1 MAWWAVG
8 WRERGR
14 LAVVELNEAQELVR
28 RAVRDFAEAEIE
40 PIADEMDRDDVWP
53 GHLWPKL
60 GELGLLGVTI
70 EERYGGSEA
79 GLLAGVVATE
89 ELARVSASVALSY
102 GAHANLCANNIAAN
116 GSEGQKERYLPGLCS
131 GAEVGALALTEPEAG
146 SDAVGIRTTAVR
158 EGDVYRLNGTKMFI
172 TNGSVADT
180 LVLYAKTDAEAG
192 SRGVTAFIVES
203 SFEGFSVGQ
212 QLDKVGHRGSP
223 TAELL
228 LEDCLVPAGNVLG
241 REGGGASVMMQGLA
255 VERAFLA
262 GEPLGIAQA
271 ALEAAIGY
279 ARERRQFGQRIGDF
293 QLIQAMLADMYT
305 ELEAARWLVYRTA
318 SVVEQRAS
326 QGERANKEA
335 AAAILYS
342 AEMSSRVAD
351 KAVQIHG
358 GYGYM
363 SESRVARY
371 VRDAKLL
378 EIGAGTSEIRRLLIG
393 RELVGPE

>member
-1 MAWWAVG
+1 MI
-8 WRERGR
+8 
-14 LAVVELNEAQELVR
+14 ELDEAQRLLQQTVR
-28 RAVRDFAEAEIE
+28 QFVRDEID
-40 PIADEMDRDDVWP
+40 PIADDVDRDDTFP
-53 GHLWPKL
+53 RHLWPML
-60 GELGLLGVTI
+60 GGLGLLGVTI
-70 EERYGGSEA
+70 DEQYGGSNA
-79 GLLAGVVATE
+79 GLLCGVIATE
-89 ELARVSASVALSY
+89 EIARGSASVALSY

-116 GSEGQKERYLPGLCS
+116 GSDAQREQYLPGLCDGS
-131 GAEVGALALTEPEAG
+131 EIGALALTEPEAG
-146 SDAVGIRTTAVR
+146 SDAMGIRTTAVR
-158 EGDVYRLNGTKMFI
+158 DGDVYRLNGTKMFI

-180 LVLYAKTDAEAG
+180 LVLYAKTDESAG

-203 SFEGFSVGQ
+203 SFEGFGVGQ
-212 QLDKVGHRGSP
+212 VLDKVGHRGSP
-223 TAELL
+223 TAELI
-228 LEDCLVPAGNVLG
+228 LEDCIVPVANVL
-241 REGGGASVMMQGLA
+241 RAEGAGAGVMMQGLA

-271 ALEAAIGY
+271 ALDEAVEY
-279 ARERRQFGQRIGDF
+279 ARNRRQFGERIGDF

-318 SVVEQRAS
+318 HVVEAAARR
-326 QGERANKEA
+326 GERSNKEA
-335 AAAILYS
+335 AAAILYA

-378 EIGAGTSEIRRLLIG
+378 EIGAGTSEIRRMLIG
-393 RELVGPE
+393 RELVGGE

>member
-1 MAWWAVG
+1 MI
-8 WRERGR
+8 
-14 LAVVELNEAQELVR
+14 ELNEAQQLIRRTVR
-28 RAVRDFAEAEIE
+28 GFAEAEIE
-40 PIADEMDRDDVWP
+40 PIADEIDREDKWP
-53 GHLWPKL
+53 GHLWPML

-70 EERYGGSEA
+70 DERYGGSDA
-79 GLLAGVVATE
+79 GLLAGVIATE
-89 ELARVSASVALSY
+89 EIARASASVALSY
-102 GAHANLCANNIAAN
+102 GAHANLCANNIATN
-116 GSEGQKERYLPGLCS
+116 GSESQKRRYLPGLCS

-146 SDAVGIRTTAVR
+146 SDAVGIRSTAAR
-158 EGDVYRLNGTKMFI
+158 EGDVYRLNGSKMFI

-180 LVLYAKTDAEAG
+180 LVLYAKTDPEAG
-192 SRGVTAFIVES
+192 SRGITAFIVES

-212 QLDKVGHRGSP
+212 KLDKVGHRGSP

-228 LEDCLVPAGNVLG
+228 LEDCLVPADNVLG
-241 REGGGASVMMQGLA
+241 REGGGAAVMMQGLA

-271 ALEAAIGY
+271 ALDAAVGY

-318 SVVEQRAS
+318 SVVEERAAR
-326 QGERANKEA
+326 GERANKEA

-363 SESRVARY
+363 SESRAARY
-371 VRDAKLL
+371 ARDAKLL

>member
-1 MAWWAVG
+1 MI
-8 WRERGR
+8 ELTESQR
-14 LAVVELNEAQELVR
+14 LIQQT
-28 RAVRDFAEAEIE
+28 VRDFSRAEID
-40 PIADEMDRDDVWP
+40 PIADEIDREDQFP
-53 GHLWPKL
+53 GHLWPML

-70 EERYGGSEA
+70 DEQYGGSNA
-79 GLLAGVVATE
+79 GLLAGVIATE
-89 ELARVSASVALSY
+89 EIARASASIALSY
-102 GAHANLCANNIAAN
+102 GAHANLCANNIATNA
-116 GSEGQKERYLPGLCS
+116 SESQKEQYLPGLCD
-131 GAEVGALALTEPEAG
+131 GTQIGALALTEPEAG
-146 SDAVGIRTTAVR
+146 SDAMGIRTTAVR
-158 EGDVYRLNGTKMFI
+158 DGDVYRLNGSKMFI

-180 LVLYAKTDAEAG
+180 LVLYAKTDVEAG

-212 QLDKVGHRGSP
+212 VLDKLGHRGSP
-223 TAELL
+223 TAELI
-228 LEDCLVPAGNVLG
+228 LEDCIVPASNVLRG
-241 REGGGASVMMQGLA
+241 EGQGAGVMMQGLA
-255 VERAFLA
+255 VERSFLA

-271 ALEAAIGY
+271 ALDEAVEY
-279 ARERRQFGQRIGDF
+279 ARNRKQFGQRIGDF

-318 SVVEQRAS
+318 HVVEEAAARGIRS
-326 QGERANKEA
+326 NKEA

-378 EIGAGTSEIRRLLIG
+378 EIGAGTSEIRRMLIG
-393 RELVGPE
+393 RELIGPE

>member
-1 MAWWAVG
+1 MI
-8 WRERGR
+8 
-14 LAVVELNEAQELVR
+14 ELSEAQRLIQQS
-28 RAVRDFAEAEIE
+28 VRDFARDQID
-40 PIADEMDRDDVWP
+40 PIADQIDREDRFPD
-53 GHLWPKL
+53 HLWPQL
-60 GELGLLGVTI
+60 GKLGLLGVTI
-70 EERYGGSEA
+70 EERYGGSDA
-79 GLLAGVVATE
+79 GLLAGVIATE
-89 ELARVSASVALSY
+89 EIARASASVALSY

-116 GSEGQKERYLPGLCS
+116 ANESQKEQYLPGLCDGS
-131 GAEVGALALTEPEAG
+131 AIGALALTEPEAG
-146 SDAVGIRTTAVR
+146 SDAMGIRTSAVR
-158 EGDVYRLNGTKMFI
+158 DGDVYRLNGRKMFI

-180 LVLYAKTDAEAG
+180 LVLYAKTDPEAG

-203 SFEGFSVGQ
+203 QFDGFSVGQ
-212 QLDKVGHRGSP
+212 HLDKVGHRGSP
-223 TAELL
+223 TAELVL
-228 LEDCLVPAGNVLG
+228 DDCIVPASNVLRG
-241 REGGGASVMMQGLA
+241 EGQGAGVMMQGLA
-255 VERAFLA
+255 VERSFLA

-271 ALEAAIGY
+271 ALDEAIAY
-279 ARERRQFGQRIGDF
+279 ARARRQFGQRIGDF

-318 SVVEQRAS
+318 HQVEQMSSR
-326 QGERANKEA
+326 GERSNKEA

-378 EIGAGTSEIRRLLIG
+378 EIGAGTSEIRRMLIG
-393 RELVGPE
+393 RELIGPE

>member
-1 MAWWAVG
+1 MI
-8 WRERGR
+8 
-14 LAVVELNEAQELVR
+14 ELNESQELIR
-28 RAVRDFAEAEIE
+28 RTVRDFSEREIE
-40 PIADEMDRDDVWP
+40 PIADQMDREDRWFP
-53 GHLWPKL
+53 HLWPML

-70 EERYGGSEA
+70 AEQYGGSEA
-79 GLLAGVVATE
+79 GLLAGVVAAE
-89 ELARVSASVALSY
+89 ELARASASVALSY

-116 GSEGQKERYLPGLCS
+116 GSEAQKTRYLPGLCS

-146 SDAVGIRTTAVR
+146 SDAVGIRTSAVR
-158 EGDVYRLNGTKMFI
+158 EGDVYRLNGSKMFI

-180 LVLYAKTDAEAG
+180 LVLYAKTDPEAG
-192 SRGVTAFIVES
+192 SRGITAFIVET

-212 QLDKVGHRGSP
+212 RLDKVGHRGSP

-228 LEDCLVPAGNVLG
+228 LENCLVPAQNVLG
-241 REGGGASVMMQGLA
+241 REGGGAAVMMQGLA

-271 ALEAAIGY
+271 ALDAAIIY
-279 ARERRQFGQRIGDF
+279 ARSRRQFGQRIGDF

-318 SVVEQRAS
+318 SLVEQRAA
-326 QGERANKEA
+326 QGQRANKEA

-351 KAVQIHG
+351 QAVQIHG

-363 SESRVARY
+363 SEARVARY

-393 RELVGPE
+393 RELIGPE

>member
-1 MAWWAVG
+1 MI
-8 WRERGR
+8 
-14 LAVVELNEAQELVR
+14 ELSEAQRLIQQS
-28 RAVRDFAEAEIE
+28 VRDFARDQID
-40 PIADEMDRDDVWP
+40 PIADQIDREDRFPD
-53 GHLWPKL
+53 HLWPQL
-60 GELGLLGVTI
+60 GQLGLLGVTI
-70 EERYGGSEA
+70 EERYGGSDA
-79 GLLAGVVATE
+79 GLLAGVIATE
-89 ELARVSASVALSY
+89 EIARASASVALSY

-116 GSEGQKERYLPGLCS
+116 ASESQKEQYLPGLCDGS
-131 GAEVGALALTEPEAG
+131 AIGALALTEPEAG
-146 SDAVGIRTTAVR
+146 SDAMGIRTSAVR
-158 EGDVYRLNGTKMFI
+158 DGDVYRLNGRKMFI

-180 LVLYAKTDAEAG
+180 LVLYAKTDPEAG

-203 SFEGFSVGQ
+203 QFDGFSVGQ
-212 QLDKVGHRGSP
+212 HLDKVGHRGSP
-223 TAELL
+223 TAELVL
-228 LEDCLVPAGNVLG
+228 DDCIVPASNVLRG
-241 REGGGASVMMQGLA
+241 EGQGAGVMMQGLA
-255 VERAFLA
+255 VERSFLA

-271 ALEAAIGY
+271 ALDEAIAY
-279 ARERRQFGQRIGDF
+279 ARARRQFGQRIGDF

-318 SVVEQRAS
+318 HQVEQMSSR
-326 QGERANKEA
+326 GERSNKEA

-378 EIGAGTSEIRRLLIG
+378 EIGAGTSEIRRMLIG
-393 RELVGPE
+393 RELIGPE

>member
-1 MAWWAVG
+1 MI
-8 WRERGR
+8 
-14 LAVVELNEAQELVR
+14 ELSESQELIRRTVR
-28 RAVRDFAEAEIE
+28 SFAEAEID
-40 PIADEMDRDDVWP
+40 PIADEIDREDKWP
-53 GHLWPKL
+53 GHLWPML

-70 EERYGGSEA
+70 DERYGGSDA
-79 GLLAGVVATE
+79 GLLAGVLATE
-89 ELARVSASVALSY
+89 EIARASASVALSY
-102 GAHANLCANNIAAN
+102 GAHANLCANNIATNA
-116 GSEGQKERYLPGLCS
+116 SEAQKRRYLPGLCS

-158 EGDVYRLNGTKMFI
+158 EGDVYRLNGSKMFI

-180 LVLYAKTDAEAG
+180 LVLYAKTDPEAG
-192 SRGVTAFIVES
+192 SRGITAFIVES

-212 QLDKVGHRGSP
+212 KLDKVGHRGSP

-228 LEDCLVPAGNVLG
+228 LDNCLVPVDNVLG
-241 REGGGASVMMQGLA
+241 REGGGAAVMMQGLA

-271 ALEAAIGY
+271 ALDAAVAY

-318 SVVEQRAS
+318 SLVEQRAARG
-326 QGERANKEA
+326 QRANKEA

-363 SESRVARY
+363 SESRAARY